1 MKTLHS
7 VCVFCGSAP
16 GNNPIYTQKAR
27 ALGQLLAGEGIS
39 LVYGGSNV
47 GIMRIIADT
56 VLELGGKVIGVMP
69 VNLIDRE
76 VAHNSLTEFHKVQT
90 MHERKALM
98 VKLSDAFIALP
109 GGFGTM
115 DELFE
120 IMSWNQLEII
130 SKPAGL
136 LNVDGYYDQLIS
148 FLDHS
153 VSQGFIKKEHRMNLL
168 VEEDENKL
176 LENLRTF
183 VPKKVEGGKWIREL
197 KTDTDEKSGSEEND
211 SISALNQSLT

>member
-1 MKTLHS
+1 MKTIGS

-16 GNNPIYTQKAR
+16 GTNPLYTQKAR
-27 ALGQLLAGEGIS
+27 SLGKVLASRGIT
-39 LVYGGSNV
+39 LVYGGSNI

-56 VLELGGKVIGVMP
+56 VLNLGGKVIGVMP
-69 VNLIDRE
+69 KNLIDRE
-76 VAHNSLTEFHKVQT
+76 VAHTSLTEFHMVQT

-98 VKLSDAFIALP
+98 VKLSDAFIAMP
-109 GGFGTM
+109 GGFGTL

-136 LNVDGYYDQLIS
+136 LNVAGYFDPLIR

-153 VSQGFIKKEHRMNLL
+153 VEQGFIKPEHRANLL
-168 VEEDENKL
+168 LEENEELL
-176 LENLRTF
+176 LESLQTF

-197 KTDTDEKSGSEEND
+197 KIDTDEKSGFQGNR
-211 SISALNQSLT
+211 